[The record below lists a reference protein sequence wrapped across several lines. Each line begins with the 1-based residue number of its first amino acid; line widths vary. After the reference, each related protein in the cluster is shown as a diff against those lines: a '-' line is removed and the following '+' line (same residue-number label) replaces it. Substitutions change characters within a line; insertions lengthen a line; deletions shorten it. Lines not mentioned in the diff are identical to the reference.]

1 MGFFPSLPCISK
13 ITNTFKYSLNIITS
27 TELVKTITIK
37 DDVYKKLVSQKG
49 KDESFSDLF
58 ERLLEKD
65 LHGGI
70 NALKKLKGSIEFD
83 RDVKDKILSDIAL
96 KRSEHRT

>member
-1 MGFFPSLPCISK
+1 M
-13 ITNTFKYSLNIITS
+13 
-27 TELVKTITIK
+27 VKTITIK
-37 DDVYKKLVSQKG
+37 DDVYNKLVAQKG

-58 ERLLEKD
+58 ERLVKEN

-70 NALKKLKGSIEFD
+70 DALKKLRGSMEFD
-83 RDVKDKILSDIAL
+83 EGVKDKILADIDV